1 MWGRFFHSKF
11 SSDASFSRYLQ
22 KTLNSIRRR
31 EKDGKRG
38 LRGVLGRLDSDVPSL
53 EQCDWERR
61 REMTGVSRLL
71 GRLDF
76 TEHLPAP

>member
-11 SSDASFSRYLQ
+11 ASDASFSRYLQ

-38 LRGVLGRLDSDVPSL
+38 LRGVLGRLDSDVLSL
-53 EQCDWERR
+53 EQFDWEK
-61 REMTGVSRLL
+61 TSRND
-71 GRLDF
+71 GCF
-76 TEHLPAP
+76 